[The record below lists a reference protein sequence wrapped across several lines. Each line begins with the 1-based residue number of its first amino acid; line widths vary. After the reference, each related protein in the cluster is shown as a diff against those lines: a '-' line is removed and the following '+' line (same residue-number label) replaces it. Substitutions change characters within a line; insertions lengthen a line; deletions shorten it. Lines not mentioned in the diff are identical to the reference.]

1 MRTVQIKI
9 ACTKGGRKS
18 KTEWGTQIDAKTGK
32 YRELKIEAYIYI
44 CFDFEL
50 SVYLYI
56 YICFDFELSV

>member
-9 ACTKGGRKS
+9 ACTKGERES

-44 CFDFEL
+44 
-50 SVYLYI
+50 YMNKNRQTAQILYI
-56 YICFDFELSV
+56 YKI